1 MLALFFLSL
10 SSLSF
15 FPQKFQLADAST
27 KRVDETGGRVTGK
40 REEFDEARGID
51 AQARFIAVVMQA
63 MDEKK
68 IVLRRHT
75 SPCVIP
81 INSTVRVGL
90 QSFFIYHTYV
100 TKYSSN
106 LIILLNEY
114 ILAAHV
120 LGPLH
125 SAALVLY
132 CYCNADRN
140 RLHPAPA

>member
-1 MLALFFLSL
+1 MRRVCLRYSFSLSL
-10 SSLSF
+10 LSLLFSK
-15 FPQKFQLADAST
+15 KFQLADAST

-81 INSTVRVGL
+81 INSTPLV
-90 QSFFIYHTYV
+90 SDFFPYRM
-100 TKYSSN
+100 TKY
-106 LIILLNEY
+106 LTKLM
-114 ILAAHV
+114 
-120 LGPLH
+120 
-125 SAALVLY
+125 
-132 CYCNADRN
+132 
-140 RLHPAPA
+140 